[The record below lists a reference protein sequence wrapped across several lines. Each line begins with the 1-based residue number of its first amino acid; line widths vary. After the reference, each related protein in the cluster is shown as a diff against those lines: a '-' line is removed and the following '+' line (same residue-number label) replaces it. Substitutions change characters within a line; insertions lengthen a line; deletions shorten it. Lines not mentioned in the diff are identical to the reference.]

1 MSSDNTTRTIVIS
14 AEEIREVARLAHKF
28 CRLDERQRA
37 GSVLLTDVNGT
48 RAWLMGH
55 QTGLISLDAS
65 DDIGPGDWVIPKRLV
80 HAAAI
85 LGDAYGREVVTIDAR
100 PILERGG
107 GIHCITQQQPKA
119 TS

>member
-1 MSSDNTTRTIVIS
+1 MTLPMLSPAD
-14 AEEIREVARLAHKF
+14 AR
-28 CRLDERQRA
+28 
-37 GSVLLTDVNGT
+37 
-48 RAWLMGH
+48 
-55 QTGLISLDAS
+55 
-65 DDIGPGDWVIPKRLV
+65 
-80 HAAAI
+80 AAAI